1 MLVELRSSDRLRGP
15 KAVDV
20 GSILTSVLH
29 AARDGTADLSRLRVV
44 CDWIQYKRNFR
55 EPIAR
60 RPILPSSI
68 STVQAHRNGAVDG
81 EPEACELAIDLR
93 RAAGTDLNGSLSAA
107 VNGDASNGVYLE
119 GWGPG
124 AASCIWSFNGLY
136 WRALGLWEQA
146 TGRGYEQALPRGESD
161 ARNSAAARDLILEL
175 FAVWDN
181 LASRRALPDELHVLE
196 LGVGNGIQA
205 KV

>member
-20 GSILTSVLH
+20 GPILTSVLR

-60 RPILPSSI
+60 RPISRSPIL
-68 STVQAHRNGAVDG
+68 T
-81 EPEACELAIDLR
+81 
-93 RAAGTDLNGSLSAA
+93 
-107 VNGDASNGVYLE
+107 
-119 GWGPG
+119 
-124 AASCIWSFNGLY
+124 
-136 WRALGLWEQA
+136 EQA

-161 ARNSAAARDLILEL
+161 ARNNAAARDLILEL

-196 LGVGNGIQA
+196 LGVGNGVQA
-205 KV
+205 KVWLDEFLRLDRERGSDYYRR